1 MKYDSLR
8 GSGLGTHSLE
18 TDRGIEY
25 SARKDVVYDCAAC
38 GAATTLTFSADAEE
52 PFEWECSHCASV
64 ATLRGGTAP
73 HPDTTKVVKEAKTPF
88 EMLLE
93 RRSRDELEV
102 ILSERLA
109 FFRERRGAGLED
121 LAG

>member
-8 GSGLGTHSLE
+8 GSRLGAHSLE

-25 SARKDVVYDCAAC
+25 SPRKDVVYDCSSC
-38 GAATTLTFSADAEE
+38 GAENTVTFAEE
-52 PFEWECSHCASV
+52 AEAPFEWECARCGNA
-64 ATLRGGTAP
+64 ATLHGGTAP
-73 HPDTTKVVKEAKTPF
+73 SPDDVKIVKEAKTPF

-93 RRSRDELEV
+93 RRTRDELEL

-109 FFRERRGAGLED
+109 YLRERRGAGLED